1 MTTQTAVHIDVEPG
15 CPIPLA
21 TLGRLYGGDERALA
35 ETLQTL
41 TEPQR
46 ARLALFCNNRQHLRE
61 LGLRIAASCEEQV
74 LVQVAGPAGAVLFL
88 QSRGHKHQVEVDRT
102 HAQPLKRKITLAQL
116 PAWADAPH
124 SVLSPAVKF

>member
-35 ETLQTL
+35 DTLQTL

-46 ARLALFCNNRQHLRE
+46 ARLALFCNNRQHLRSLACGLLPPARSRSSCRS
-61 LGLRIAASCEEQV
+61 LGPLEVSFSSSPAATSIGWSVER
-74 LVQVAGPAGAVLFL
+74 AGHAREAQDHLARCPAGAER
-88 QSRGHKHQVEVDRT
+88 SNACRT
-102 HAQPLKRKITLAQL
+102 AI
-116 PAWADAPH
+116 
-124 SVLSPAVKF
+124 